1 MFNLKV
7 MAGRYNLRSVE
18 PNGIGAETAANAAAM
33 AIATEA
39 TNTVQVNVG
48 EMVAQLF

>member
-7 MAGRYNLRSVE
+7 IAGRYNLRSVE
-18 PNGIGAETAANAAAM
+18 PNGTEEETTANTAAAS
-33 AIATEA
+33 TGA

-48 EMVAQLF
+48 EMMAQLL